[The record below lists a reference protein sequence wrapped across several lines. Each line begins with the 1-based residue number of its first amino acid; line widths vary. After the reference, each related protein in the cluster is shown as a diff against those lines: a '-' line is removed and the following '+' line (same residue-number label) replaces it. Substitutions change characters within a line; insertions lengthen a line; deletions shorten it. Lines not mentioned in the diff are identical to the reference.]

1 MIDVKIEITMKGD
14 LYKWTDAIS
23 GWKLI
28 YAEIQNG
35 ELLCYDK
42 KDGNLQ
48 NTVSLMGCII
58 EAMLNESEKIV
69 LQLPHDKIL
78 YLKFKTMADKVK
90 WVNAFSNLQYDKSA
104 KSIHNSEIIE
114 GKNTNIELSK
124 EGIVKL
130 LRNNLLSDS
139 SKLAAYTNGGWMVQK
154 RLDNIIE
161 NFITKYLKVNSD
173 LDTIKINIES
183 IKHYTAELKV
193 VSEINNSFVPP
204 KF

>member
-1 MIDVKIEITMKGD
+1 MKGN

-28 YAEIQNG
+28 YAEIQSG

-48 NTVSLMGCII
+48 NTVPLTGCLI
-58 EAMLNESEKIV
+58 EAMLNESQKIV
-69 LQLPHDKIL
+69 LQLSDDKML
-78 YLKFKTMADKVK
+78 YLKFVTMSDKVK
-90 WVNAFSNLQYDKSA
+90 WVNAFSNLQCDKSA
-104 KSIHNSEIIE
+104 KQIYSSEMIE
-114 GKNTNIELSK
+114 GKNVNIELSK
-124 EGIVKL
+124 EDIVKL

-139 SKLAAYTNGGWMVQK
+139 SKLAAYANDGWMVQK
-154 RLDNIIE
+154 QLDNIIE
-161 NFITKYLKVNSD
+161 NFIKEYFKVHSD
-173 LDTIKINIES
+173 PDTIKINIEN

-193 VSEINNSFVPP
+193 VSVVNNSFVCP